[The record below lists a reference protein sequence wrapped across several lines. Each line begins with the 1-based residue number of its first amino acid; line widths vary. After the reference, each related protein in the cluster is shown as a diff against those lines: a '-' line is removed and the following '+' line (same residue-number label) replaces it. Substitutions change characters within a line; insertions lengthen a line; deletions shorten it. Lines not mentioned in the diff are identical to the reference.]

1 MSLSRDIEAVLS
13 NNNFDNVICRA
24 LESRPG
30 ELAKYICALANKA
43 GGYILIGAEKD
54 NGSYKLT
61 GFYLTSNIENIMK
74 AAYGKLSH
82 KVKCQYGSFLL
93 FDRNIFV

>member
-1 MSLSRDIEAVLS
+1 MSLSRDKVEAVLS

-43 GGYILIGAEKD
+43 GGYILIREYYESCIWK
-54 NGSYKLT
+54 
-61 GFYLTSNIENIMK
+61 I
-74 AAYGKLSH
+74 
-82 KVKCQYGSFLL
+82 VP
-93 FDRNIFV
+93 

>member
-1 MSLSRDIEAVLS
+1 MGLSRDEVEAVLS

-43 GGYILIGAEKD
+43 GGYIIIGAEKE
-54 NGSYKLT
+54 NEILYLSYPH
-61 GFYLTSNIENIMK
+61 
-74 AAYGKLSH
+74 GKSPRTVR
-82 KVKCQYGSFLL
+82 KRKMSCKCSAGD
-93 FDRNIFV
+93 DRT